1 MVSIDKVRQKL
12 LILEQNLVKLEKL
25 KMLSQA
31 EFLDDFRNVE
41 TTKHLLQV
49 SVEIMI
55 DISDHIVARNRLGT
69 PETSAEAF
77 EILCANGIIK
87 EENVKTYIT
96 MTKFRNKV
104 VHLYADIDDVEIYR
118 ILNSHLLDFRKFIKE
133 VVDYVM

>member
-12 LILEQNLVKLEKL
+12 LILEQNLIKLEKL
-25 KMLSQA
+25 KMLKQA

-77 EILCANGIIK
+77 EILFTNGILK

-104 VHLYADIDDVEIYR
+104 VHLYADIDDAEIYR
-118 ILNSHLLDFRKFIKE
+118 ILNSHLVDFRKFIKE